1 MKTGSFVPLL
11 FVLGLG
17 LAAAGCGST
26 SPSSPTSVSTLS
38 VTGPA
43 PAVGASAQFSA
54 TATTASG
61 AVEDVTTLSTWT
73 SSNTA
78 VAIVTPSG
86 LVSSI
91 ASGPVVISATY
102 SGVAGSESI
111 TVP

>member
-1 MKTGSFVPLL
+1 MKIRSFVPLL

-17 LAAAGCGST
+17 LAAAACGST
-26 SPSSPTSVSTLS
+26 PSSPTSVSTLS
-38 VTGPA
+38 VTGAA

-54 TATTASG
+54 MATSASG
-61 AVEDVTTLSTWT
+61 TVTDVTTLSTWT